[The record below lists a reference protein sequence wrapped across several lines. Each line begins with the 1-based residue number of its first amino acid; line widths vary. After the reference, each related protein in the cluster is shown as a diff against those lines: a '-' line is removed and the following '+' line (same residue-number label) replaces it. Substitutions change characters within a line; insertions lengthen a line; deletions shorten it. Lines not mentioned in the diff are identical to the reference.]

1 MFLYTYLYNVSVG
14 SQDSRTEELYGTDR
28 RLPDTREV
36 SDKVQVDDKPRIP
49 DDLVDKPLEVVYKE
63 SQLVKHKGVDEIKSK
78 QTLHDDSKSQIPNK
92 SQSVNQIG
100 DKLHNDSKLQ
110 LTDKHK
116 VDDEVTSAAKLQDNK
131 VQVDDKLKTTDEMII
146 DPIIRMR
153 EQVNEI
159 NEKEVIINDEK
170 FPAFNLV
177 MIIQVHRRTEYLK
190 MLLESL
196 RNAGDISKVLLVVSF
211 DYYDEQLFSIVEKV
225 DFCKVMTSFIMSYI
239 IMSYHIIIVHYTN
252 YHVRI

>member
-36 SDKVQVDDKPRIP
+36 SDKVQVDRIP
-49 DDLVDKPLEVVYKE
+49 DDLVDKPLEVVY
-63 SQLVKHKGVDEIKSK
+63 KHKGVDEIKSK
-78 QTLHDDSKSQIPNK
+78 QTLHDDGDDSKSQIPNK
-92 SQSVNQIG
+92 PQSVNQIG

-110 LTDKHK
+110 LTDKRK

-170 FPAFNLV
+170 FPAFDLV